1 VSQVLWSEGVKTS
14 GNYKRITV
22 QYGGNCMS
30 KIKAYEWMERFSLR
44 WFMGTQIQNVQHE
57 GNSTLSSHDISGTLP
72 IPLHLTLP

>member
-44 WFMGTQIQNVQHE
+44 
-57 GNSTLSSHDISGTLP
+57 
-72 IPLHLTLP
+72 